1 LESIKVNEDTF
12 VVYKTEEQIKK
23 RVSEL
28 AGQINYDYRDKTPIF
43 ISVLNGAFIFC
54 ADLFREIT
62 IECEVDFI
70 KVSSYGN
77 NKTTSGNIK
86 LLKELNCTIKD
97 RDIILV
103 EDIVDTGISIN
114 FIYNLIMSNNP
125 ASLKVVT
132 LLYKE
137 KSIMLDCSLDYIG
150 FKIPDRVV
158 IGYGLDYAQKIR
170 NLKSIYKIKT
180 KKES

>member
-1 LESIKVNEDTF
+1 MKSIKVNQDTF

-23 RVSEL
+23 RVVEL
-28 AGQINYDYRDKTPIF
+28 AEQINYDYRNKTPIF
-43 ISVLNGAFIFC
+43 ISVLNGSFMFC

-62 IECEVDFI
+62 IECEIDFI

-97 RDIILV
+97 RDIIVV

-114 FIYNLIMSNNP
+114 FIYKLIMSNDP

-137 KSIMLDCSLDYIG
+137 KDVKLDCSLDYIG
-150 FKIPDRVV
+150 FKIPDKFVL
-158 IGYGLDYAQKIR
+158 GYGLDYAQKLR
-170 NLKSIYKIKT
+170 NLKSIYVIQ
-180 KKES
+180 